1 MLIFVTFYVLGK
13 VVDKTLDLKGS
24 SNIAENQERKDYME
38 EELRI
43 LTEEERIEQ
52 IKQQHAYQLNVLEH
66 VRTFML
72 MGYDTPDIYEAL
84 RSLRFTVSE
93 DQLQFYRDFI
103 NDRRTKSIR
112 EINDELF
119 KFLWEIEPP
128 ETAEEGKEDTE
139 QTQEQPLEQYAM
151 RVVFLNLLTDRIDFI
166 ASVLRQG
173 KELDKVAM
181 VNLGYEPYYVETLMN
196 IIEKNPEKTSRE
208 MAGEA
213 YRILYQEAKHAEP
226 FMYCVDRMD
235 IAGMLMASRER
246 IEIALGMEE
255 E

>member
-1 MLIFVTFYVLGK
+1 M
-13 VVDKTLDLKGS
+13 
-24 SNIAENQERKDYME
+24 ERV
-38 EELRI
+38 EELKM
-43 LTEEERIEQ
+43 LTEEEREKQ
-52 IKQQHAYQLNVLEH
+52 IKQQHEYQLNLLEH

-72 MGYDTPDIYEAL
+72 MGYDTKDTYEAL
-84 RSLRFTVSE
+84 RALRFTVSE
-93 DQLQFYRDFI
+93 DQIGFYRDWI
-103 NDRRTKSIR
+103 NDRRMKNIR

-119 KFLWEIEPP
+119 RFLWEEDPP
-128 ETAEEGKEDTE
+128 VTASEGKEDTTE
-139 QTQEQPLEQYAM
+139 TQKQSIEQYAM

-166 ASVLRQG
+166 ASVLRRG

-181 VNLGYEPYYVETLMN
+181 VNLGYEPYYVEILVN
-196 IIEKNPEKTSRE
+196 IIEKNPEATSRE

-213 YRILYQEAKHAEP
+213 YRILYQEAEHAEP

-246 IEIALGMEE
+246 VEIALGMEE